1 MELILEAIG
10 KTIIYEFVLY
20 SFCKIATKLKRK
32 HIFPHFNYNNFGL
45 GLLSFANLD
54 LNVIH
59 KSENYLILNKSF
71 DLLINSDKPNVK
83 VSLGSYGPIFLISKD
98 KPKGNVL
105 RIFGSSNLQLPIELS
120 NSNSSKTLELQLTNT
135 RT

>member
-20 SFCKIATKLKRK
+20 SFCKIATKFKRK
-32 HIFPHFNYNNFGL
+32 NIFQYFNHNNYGL
-45 GLLSFANLD
+45 GLLSYANLD

-83 VSLGSYGPIFLISKD
+83 VSQGPYIRPTFLFQKIS
-98 KPKGNVL
+98 L
-105 RIFGSSNLQLPIELS
+105 R
-120 NSNSSKTLELQLTNT
+120 
-135 RT
+135 